1 MANIRS
7 FKELRVWQNAM
18 DDLDQRY
25 EQILGQLVTMIE
37 NPDDWVVGAKRGPR
51 VSASPSPRVS

>member
-37 NPDDWVVGAKRGPR
+37 NPDDWVVGAKRSPR